1 MIFGLK
7 KTEVKKPLQAFVELD
22 AAVRKFVA
30 SIPDDMPL
38 DAFLQNFPDY
48 WGFDGRNML
57 LRMVAQ
63 ARNLKEA
70 HRQFGGVK
78 FNARSGVETR

>member
-1 MIFGLK
+1 
-7 KTEVKKPLQAFVELD
+7 
-22 AAVRKFVA
+22 
-30 SIPDDMPL
+30 
-38 DAFLQNFPDY
+38 
-48 WGFDGRNML
+48 
-57 LRMVAQ
+57 MVAQ